1 MAKKK
6 EERPMRIPSLV
17 ATEHGYAVNKWCGS
31 CKNKEIQ
38 SASTGT
44 ADGERHCIKLDII
57 VDIDDICQEWEL
69 EEKLK
74 KL

>member
-31 CKNKEIQ
+31 CKFKEIL
-38 SASTGT
+38 AHNG
-44 ADGERHCIKLDII
+44 AEGIRWCGVVGHEID
-57 VDIDDICQEWEL
+57 VDDICPEYQMNEAIARL
-69 EEKLK
+69 
-74 KL
+74 